1 MPYVDRQ
8 KRTCGFLDVEE
19 VENSG
24 RFLRRYFI
32 LNTQEGALMWFMDN
46 PQNLPQGTAHVGSL
60 NLSYISMVSD
70 ASKLRPKAE
79 FCFVINAAGRKFFL
93 QADDQQDLV
102 EWIAVLNSATKITVP
117 KVGDGAVGASE
128 SQQDPGSVMQG
139 SYKTEIV
146 GGVPI
151 TTCTQASGE
160 GQTEPASNSSW
171 RNQNQLPYFLS
182 REVQNQSM
190 IKAGYC
196 VKQGAVMKT
205 WKRRYFVL
213 EQNSLSYYKSD
224 LEREPLRVIPL
235 KDVQNVQEGT
245 HSDNMARDNLFELVT
260 SSRTFYIQTDSPEET
275 AKWISSI
282 TAAVAA
288 QRGLDSENND
298 VSYQVSDELHHS
310 ESSVRSGSGLQSS
323 NSAAPSSAVSTQGPG
338 ECQEVKAPGRHHKD
352 DGPHQD
358 SPDLQMTLM

>member
-8 KRTCGFLDVEE
+8 NRVCGFLDIEE

-32 LNTQEGALMWFMDN
+32 LNTEEGALMWFMDN
-46 PQNLPQGTAHVGSL
+46 PQNLPQGTARVGSL
-60 NLSYISMVSD
+60 NLSYISMVND

-117 KVGDGAVGASE
+117 KLGDGAVGASE

-139 SYKTEIV
+139 STKTEII

-151 TTCTQASGE
+151 TICTQVPGE
-160 GQTEPASNSSW
+160 GHTEPEPNSSW

-182 REVQNQSM
+182 REIQSQSV
-190 IKAGYC
+190 IKTGYC

-213 EQNSLSYYKSD
+213 EQNSLSYYKSEQ
-224 LEREPLRVIPL
+224 EREPLRVIPL
-235 KDVQNVQEGT
+235 KDVQKVQEGP
-245 HSDNMARDNLFELVT
+245 HSDNMTRDNLFEVVT

-275 AKWISSI
+275 AKWIRSI
-282 TAAVAA
+282 TAAVVA

-298 VSYQVSDELHHS
+298 VSNQVSDELCVRTQ
-310 ESSVRSGSGLQSS
+310 SVSGLQSS
-323 NSAAPSSAVSTQGPG
+323 NSAAPSSAPSTQGPA
-338 ECQEVKAPGRHHKD
+338 ECQELNGLL
-352 DGPHQD
+352 QD
-358 SPDLQMTLM
+358 NPDLQATLI